1 MRRGTASTDLLGVE
15 QAAHELTMAVEQ
27 VHTLV
32 DQGLLTTVEDDPPRF
47 RREDVEAVRLMG
59 G

>member
-1 MRRGTASTDLLGVE
+1 VRGTGRTDLIDVD
-15 QAAHELTMAVEQ
+15 QAARDLTMAVEQ

-32 DQGLLTTVEDDPPRF
+32 EQGVLTAATTDPLRF
-47 RREDVEAVRLMG
+47 RTEDVEAVRLMG